1 MTASEILNKY
11 ASGCPFITHPKAP
24 TPFAR
29 DYDRYLSVFAAK
41 NKAREEW
48 IAADMEKK
56 KNNGEVSE
64 RFFSAIVYDTEL
76 APITTNLNQLA
87 QIGISIPPANIIESL
102 DEDDVHMLLWDTI
115 YGLATLG
122 VFLVGTAGMDDRTL
136 LLHLRNRVLL
146 DEIRDIPPTP
156 DMNEFINLDCPI
168 ITPHPDDDTD
178 DSTDDD
184 TKDRPLTRDDLLPV
198 PRRCID

>member
-1 MTASEILNKY
+1 MTASEILDKY
-11 ASGCPFITHPKAP
+11 ASGCPFTAHPKAP

-29 DYDRYLSVFAAK
+29 DYDRYLAVFGSK
-41 NKAREEW
+41 NKIREEW

-56 KNNGEVSE
+56 KNNGEASE
-64 RFFSAIVYDTEL
+64 RFFSAILYDTEL

-102 DEDDVHMLLWDTI
+102 DEDDVHTLLWDTI

-122 VFLVGTAGMDDRTL
+122 VFLVGTNGMDDRTL
-136 LLHLRNRVLL
+136 MLHLRNRVLL

-168 ITPHPDDDTD
+168 IPDDTD
-178 DSTDDD
+178 DTDDD
-184 TKDRPLTRDDLLPV
+184 NDEERPLTRDDLLPV
-198 PRRCID
+198 PRRFIAD

>member
-1 MTASEILNKY
+1 MTASEILDKY
-11 ASGCPFITHPKAP
+11 ASGCPFTAHPKAP
-24 TPFAR
+24 TSSAR

-41 NKAREEW
+41 NEAREAW
-48 IAADMEKK
+48 IAADMERR

-87 QIGISIPPANIIESL
+87 QMGISIPPAYIIESL

-122 VFLVGTAGMDDRTL
+122 VFLVGTSGMDDRTL

-146 DEIRDIPPTP
+146 DEIRDVPPTP
-156 DMNEFINLDCPI
+156 DMNEFINLDCQVI
-168 ITPHPDDDTD
+168 LDDDD
-178 DSTDDD
+178 TDDD

-198 PRRCID
+198 PRRFIAD

>member
-11 ASGCPFITHPKAP
+11 ASGCPFTAHPKAP

-41 NKAREEW
+41 NEAREAW
-48 IAADMEKK
+48 IAAHMKK
-56 KNNGEVSE
+56 RKNDGEVSE
-64 RFFSAIVYDTEL
+64 RFFSAIIYDTEL

-122 VFLVGTAGMDDRTL
+122 VFLVGTSGMDDRTL
-136 LLHLRNRVLL
+136 LLRLRNKVLL
-146 DEIRDIPPTP
+146 DEVRDIPPTP
-156 DMNEFINLDCPI
+156 DMTEFINLDCPVI
-168 ITPHPDDDTD
+168 LDDDTD
-178 DSTDDD
+178 DD
-184 TKDRPLTRDDLLPV
+184 TEDRPLTRDDLLPV
-198 PRRCID
+198 PRRFIAD

>member
-11 ASGCPFITHPKAP
+11 ASGCPFTAHPKAP

-41 NKAREEW
+41 NEAREAW
-48 IAADMEKK
+48 IAADMEKR

-102 DEDDVHMLLWDTI
+102 AEDDVHMLLWDTI

-122 VFLVGTAGMDDRTL
+122 VFLVGTSGMDDRTL
-136 LLHLRNRVLL
+136 LLRLRNKVLL
-146 DEIRDIPPTP
+146 DEVRDIPPTP
-156 DMNEFINLDCPI
+156 DMTEFINLDCPVI
-168 ITPHPDDDTD
+168 LDDD
-178 DSTDDD
+178 TDDD

-198 PRRCID
+198 PRRFIAD